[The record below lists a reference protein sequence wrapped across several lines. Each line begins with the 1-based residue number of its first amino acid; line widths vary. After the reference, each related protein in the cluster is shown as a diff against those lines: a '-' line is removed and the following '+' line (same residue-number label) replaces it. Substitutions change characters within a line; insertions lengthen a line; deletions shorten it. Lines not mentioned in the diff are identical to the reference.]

1 MILSKT
7 LVFTD
12 TTKKIKRINNLL
24 EFTVQTILLKLTER
38 TGLRASA
45 GRTDLL

>member
-1 MILSKT
+1 MILLKT

-12 TTKKIKRINNLL
+12 TTKKIKRINLL